1 VALGDVEP
9 AGHTEPALQFP
20 LHVADDR
27 PDVAP
32 NVPAGHSAVQDAV
45 ARPDVLP

>member
-1 VALGDVEP
+1 MGLDDP
-9 AGHTEPALQFP
+9 AGHAYPALQFP
-20 LHVADDR
+20 EQLADDR